1 MLSGMEP
8 PLSYPEK
15 KARNNQVEKYQ
26 EMKREDI
33 NEAEDEKQKMNNQEI
48 PIAQTPAVSSAKL
61 LPAKEGDEDEL
72 VIKFRKPYVFEG
84 ETFTELDLHGLED
97 LRGRDLTAIEKAFN
111 KSGVSSFVPESTT
124 TYAKIVA
131 TKVTRLPAEY
141 FEDLPV
147 WEVEKIKSAVTGFFY
162 KDE

>member
-1 MLSGMEP
+1 MSD
-8 PLSYPEK
+8 
-15 KARNNQVEKYQ
+15 YQ
-26 EMKREDI
+26 EMNREDF
-33 NEAEDEKQKMNNQEI
+33 NGADGENQGMNNQEI
-48 PIAQTPAVSSAKL
+48 PVAQTPATPGNSL
-61 LPAKEGDEDEL
+61 LPAKEGADDEL
-72 VIKFRKPYVFEG
+72 IIKFRKPYKFDG

-111 KSGVSSFVPESTT
+111 KTGVSSFVPESTT

-131 TKVTRLPAEY
+131 TKVTGLPAEF

-147 WEVEKIKSAVTGFFY
+147 GEVEKIKNAVVGFFY

>member
-1 MLSGMEP
+1 MSD
-8 PLSYPEK
+8 
-15 KARNNQVEKYQ
+15 YQ
-26 EMKREDI
+26 EMNREDF
-33 NEAEDEKQKMNNQEI
+33 NGSDGENQGQGMNNQEI
-48 PIAQTPAVSSAKL
+48 PVAQTTDAPGNSL
-61 LPAKEGDEDEL
+61 LPAKEGADDEL
-72 VIKFRKPYVFEG
+72 IIKFRKPYEFDG

-111 KSGVSSFVPESTT
+111 KTGVSSFVPESTT

-131 TKVTRLPAEY
+131 TKVTGLPAEF

-147 WEVEKIKSAVTGFFY
+147 GEVEKIKNAVVGFFY

>member
-1 MLSGMEP
+1 MSD
-8 PLSYPEK
+8 
-15 KARNNQVEKYQ
+15 YQ
-26 EMKREDI
+26 EMNREDF
-33 NEAEDEKQKMNNQEI
+33 NGADGENQGMNNQEI
-48 PIAQTPAVSSAKL
+48 PVAQTPATPGNSL
-61 LPAKEGDEDEL
+61 LPAKEGAEDEL
-72 VIKFRKPYVFEG
+72 IIKFRKPYEFDG

-111 KSGVSSFVPESTT
+111 KTGVSSFVPESTT

-131 TKVTRLPAEY
+131 TKVTGLPAEY

-147 WEVEKIKSAVTGFFY
+147 GEVEKIKNAVVGFFY

>member
-1 MLSGMEP
+1 MDNYE
-8 PLSYPEK
+8 ETI
-15 KARNNQVEKYQ
+15 
-26 EMKREDI
+26 REDYI
-33 NEAEDEKQKMNNQEI
+33 GGNVAENKRGDMVPEIPVAAPAAARKETLLPQKEGAEDELI
-48 PIAQTPAVSSAKL
+48 
-61 LPAKEGDEDEL
+61 
-72 VIKFRKPYVFEG
+72 IKYRKPFEFEG

-111 KSGVSSFVPESTT
+111 KTGVSSFVPESTT

-131 TKVTRLPAEY
+131 TKVTGLPAEY

-147 WEVEKIKSAVTGFFY
+147 SEIEKIKNAVVGFFY

>member
-1 MLSGMEP
+1 MSD
-8 PLSYPEK
+8 
-15 KARNNQVEKYQ
+15 YQ
-26 EMKREDI
+26 EMNREDF
-33 NEAEDEKQKMNNQEI
+33 NGADGENQGMNNQEI
-48 PIAQTPAVSSAKL
+48 PVAQTPATPGNSL
-61 LPAKEGDEDEL
+61 LPAKEGADDEL
-72 VIKFRKPYVFEG
+72 VIKFRKPYEFDG

-111 KSGVSSFVPESTT
+111 KTGVSSFVPESTT

-131 TKVTRLPAEY
+131 TKVTGLPAEY

-147 WEVEKIKSAVTGFFY
+147 GEVEKIKNAVVGFFY

>member
-1 MLSGMEP
+1 MSD
-8 PLSYPEK
+8 
-15 KARNNQVEKYQ
+15 YQ
-26 EMKREDI
+26 EMNREDF
-33 NEAEDEKQKMNNQEI
+33 NGADGENQGMNNQEI
-48 PIAQTPAVSSAKL
+48 PVAQTPATPGNSL
-61 LPAKEGDEDEL
+61 LPAKEGADDEL
-72 VIKFRKPYVFEG
+72 IIKFRKPYEFDG

-111 KSGVSSFVPESTT
+111 KTGVSSFVPESTT

-131 TKVTRLPAEY
+131 TKVTGLPAEF

-147 WEVEKIKSAVTGFFY
+147 GEVEKIKNAVVGFFY

>member
-1 MLSGMEP
+1 MDNVRYME
-8 PLSYPEK
+8 SS
-15 KARNNQVEKYQ
+15 
-26 EMKREDI
+26 REDYAGETTGESGDARERAGKTAVNI
-33 NEAEDEKQKMNNQEI
+33 PVAQPADSQK
-48 PIAQTPAVSSAKL
+48 SL
-61 LPAKEGDEDEL
+61 LPKKEGEEDL
-72 VIKFRKPYVFEG
+72 LLIRYRKPFVFED

-111 KSGVSSFVPESTT
+111 KTGVSSFLPENTT

-131 TKVTRLPAEY
+131 TKVTGLPAEY

-147 WEVEKIKSAVTGFFY
+147 GEVEKIKHAVVGFFY

>member
-1 MLSGMEP
+1 MSD
-8 PLSYPEK
+8 
-15 KARNNQVEKYQ
+15 YQ
-26 EMKREDI
+26 EMNREDF
-33 NEAEDEKQKMNNQEI
+33 NGADGENQGQGMNNQEI
-48 PIAQTPAVSSAKL
+48 PVAQTPAAPGNSL
-61 LPAKEGDEDEL
+61 LPAKEGADDEL
-72 VIKFRKPYVFEG
+72 IIKFRKPYEFDG

-111 KSGVSSFVPESTT
+111 KTGVSSFVPESTT

-131 TKVTRLPAEY
+131 TKVTGLPAEF

-147 WEVEKIKSAVTGFFY
+147 GEVEKIKNAVVGFFY

>member
-1 MLSGMEP
+1 MGNYEEMNREDFNGA
-8 PLSYPEK
+8 E
-15 KARNNQVEKYQ
+15 NETQ
-26 EMKREDI
+26 EM
-33 NEAEDEKQKMNNQEI
+33 NSQEI
-48 PIAQTPAVSSAKL
+48 PVVQIPVGSSASL
-61 LPAKEGDEDEL
+61 LPAKEGDDDEL
-72 VIKFRKPYVFEG
+72 VIKFRKPYEFEG

-111 KSGVSSFVPESTT
+111 KTGISSFVPESTT

-131 TKVTRLPAEY
+131 TKVTGLPAEY

-147 WEVEKIKSAVTGFFY
+147 GEVEKIKNAVVGFFY

>member
-1 MLSGMEP
+1 M
-8 PLSYPEK
+8 
-15 KARNNQVEKYQ
+15 EKYH
-26 EMKREDI
+26 ETNREDI
-33 NEAEDEKQKMNNQEI
+33 DEAEGKNQKIGKQEI
-48 PIAQTPAVSSAKL
+48 PVAQLPAESDAAL
-61 LPAKEGDEDEL
+61 LPAKEDDEDEL
-72 VIKFRKPYVFEG
+72 IIKFRKPYIFDG

-111 KSGVSSFVPESTT
+111 KTGVSSFVPESTT

-131 TKVTRLPAEY
+131 TKVTGLPAEY

-147 WEVEKIKSAVTGFFY
+147 GEVEKIKNAVIGFFY

>member
-1 MLSGMEP
+1 MGNYE
-8 PLSYPEK
+8 
-15 KARNNQVEKYQ
+15 
-26 EMKREDI
+26 EMNREDF
-33 NEAEDEKQKMNNQEI
+33 NGAESEAQGMNNQEI
-48 PIAQTPAVSSAKL
+48 PVAQISARSEVSL
-61 LPAKEGDEDEL
+61 LPAKEEEDDEL
-72 VIKFRKPYVFEG
+72 VIKYRKPYEFEG

-111 KSGVSSFVPESTT
+111 KTGISSFVPESTT

-131 TKVTRLPAEY
+131 TKVTGLPAEY

-147 WEVEKIKSAVTGFFY
+147 GEVEKIKNAVVVFFY

>member
-1 MLSGMEP
+1 MSNYKET
-8 PLSYPEK
+8 S
-15 KARNNQVEKYQ
+15 
-26 EMKREDI
+26 REDC
-33 NEAEDEKQKMNNQEI
+33 NVENVTEDTRTIEFPGRKERDCDSEI
-48 PIAQTPAVSSAKL
+48 PVAATSASEKETL
-61 LPAKEGDEDEL
+61 LPKKEGEEEL
-72 VIKFRKPYVFEG
+72 IVKFRRPFTFEG

-111 KSGVSSFVPESTT
+111 KTGVSSFVPESTT

-131 TKVTRLPAEY
+131 TKVTGLPAEY

-147 WEVEKIKSAVTGFFY
+147 GEIEKIKNTVMGFFY